1 MAHFLTMIHQK
12 AADRAMLGAEADEEE
27 TANNIPEEKLRD
39 EDVVTEQ
46 FHC

>member
-1 MAHFLTMIHQK
+1 MIHQK